1 MAGQRRGRRR
11 TALAAHPVGWADRAG
26 HDQSWAHDWF
36 FRALFTAFGA
46 DLIRPSLSWLAAA
59 HFRRGIL
66 TNIMARCRDAA
77 GFTRLQALCS
87 GDPDVSSAAVTR
99 TTYRASL
106 ILAAKGGAI
115 ADITIGDMLELLD
128 AEAVTLSTAPGA
140 THLFY
145 RVLRTMGVFGADAPA
160 TLRELR
166 TVGQR
171 TPEQLIDR
179 YGLVC
184 RPIRNLLVDYLKERQ
199 PALDYTSLNSLAN
212 FLGGLFW
219 ADLERHHPA
228 STACTCRPRSPR
240 HGNSGYARFPRP
252 SEHPTAGDSDPG
264 AADQLP

>member
-1 MAGQRRGRRR
+1 MTVTSIEQPAVAAALPVDAPVAMIASARSPGAEWPRTRQDRQSIDSLLTQPPFAPPKRHRRHPGAYDVAVGLMLDWLLDQPGGTWQDRWLASGADADGRRWR
-11 TALAAHPVGWADRAG
+11 HIPVGWLTARG

-179 YGLVC
+179 
-184 RPIRNLLVDYLKERQ
+184 
-199 PALDYTSLNSLAN
+199 
-212 FLGGLFW
+212 
-219 ADLERHHPA
+219 
-228 STACTCRPRSPR
+228 
-240 HGNSGYARFPRP
+240 
-252 SEHPTAGDSDPG
+252 
-264 AADQLP
+264 